1 MHVAKFLSQKKQR
14 KSVGSV
20 HIVHELDGDFRKVAL
35 LLTPSHE
42 DQSDVKQSS
51 KKRKTEEKVSET
63 KITKKKKKTQIKFR
77 VRLVFG
83 TQLHD
88 DSSVNGGTGWI
99 SNARLFPDRCNNKVM
114 NVPEKQAN
122 SEGTQMY
129 NNSLASDL
137 HHISTTNILASV
149 SNHALKA
156 YTEVWTLLKI
166 WCLQR
171 GFLRGH
177 DTFSDT
183 TLGLSLAYLYRT
195 KMVSV
200 RMDSI
205 QVFTV
210 WMKFMVDIDWLGEK
224 DKTTS
229 KNVVNEDKIQ
239 FSSSI
244 GYQDINISGVRGNKH
259 REGIVMPSE
268 GMSEKQ
274 TIAQCIQ
281 NRLYCTE
288 YAHQADD
295 SKPSSLLECF
305 KAYTDAP
312 VFLDPSMTFNYFG
325 NVCASFIREVQEEA
339 AKALECIH
347 FHRDANATVS
357 SNHRV
362 DPFRQLFLE
371 HARFWRRHDAYISI
385 DLRDIDFCK
394 DTARNVNTN
403 FWGGDI
409 QDVGARNSIL
419 QGLLKVLNMALGD
432 RVSALRILT
441 SGNGEVSSTDSTH
454 SQLDNIG
461 TKIFL
466 ESDQIKM
473 IPVRHTSDSSFSG
486 IPLHHLLAPVS
497 IDENDNHYVTI
508 GMRINRDACH
518 RIVDRGPPA
527 DETEASG
534 NFVALWGKA
543 KAQLR
548 RFKDGAIVHAVV
560 WNDFEGE
567 VDETSTYENGEKM
580 GDTVERV
587 VRHIIRTHFLRDTD
601 SAKNSLF
608 KLRNLL
614 SLVEGTT
621 QRHNSSG
628 IKFMNNAEYA
638 HKSMMNAFESLSKF
652 LRSNSQMETVG
663 HDESASKLGLPLSID
678 AVEALSPSLRYSST
692 FPQTPHSLLGAE
704 EKSSQ
709 KKISGAVS
717 NESILIQIR
726 FEGSSKW
733 PTDTNAMGAAKCAML
748 TQIADGIEKMKH
760 RGDPESSYFEG
771 SMNVAPSYLEFGY
784 RGYVWRVV
792 IRADQEL
799 KMLANLRNPSAEAIA
814 LRQVLRK
821 NHVINSQHH
830 FTIHGVTSKHPCA
843 GYVIRLMARWLAS
856 HMLSGLIPHEAIELL
871 VTSVFTDPSPL
882 NTPGTASSAF
892 LRTLHLLAN
901 HNWSKSPLIVDPEG
915 HITVEDRMDIVTQ
928 FESVRGVNFQ
938 NGPPMYV
945 ISPNDRPEEDGIW
958 KPSYTQHF
966 PERVVLSRVSVL
978 ANRSYHF
985 LLNGM
990 SKNTSID
997 DAAWMSI
1004 FQESGNSLKSYS
1016 ALFRVNPYFIMDIT
1030 SKSTQC
1036 DLSLLKDNDGNI
1048 LTPYR
1053 RSIQMIS
1060 MGPKE
1065 LRKKNYKNLIG
1076 KESILYA
1083 WHPVDDVVSSLR
1095 SKYGKYAV
1103 FFYNQFC
1110 PEIIAMLWRP
1120 TAFNRQAFSAMHA
1133 EFMTPIEFNW
1143 ATDSLVTT
1151 NANDLLRAVKCIL
1164 HDVVVDVKIL
1174 DDRSIHQDS
1183 GSSKKGS
1190 KRKQPEENET
1200 SSSDEDD
1207 SDR

>member
-20 HIVHELDGDFRKVAL
+20 HIVHELDGDFRKVSL
-35 LLTPSHE
+35 ILTPSPE
-42 DQSDVKQSS
+42 GQSAMKQSS
-51 KKRKTEEKVSET
+51 KKRKMEDEGAKM
-63 KITKKKKKTQIKFR
+63 KKKKSIKFR
-77 VRLVFG
+77 IRLVFG

-88 DSSVNGGTGWI
+88 DSNANGGTGWI
-99 SNARLFPDRCNNKVM
+99 SNARLFPDRCNNKVL
-114 NVPEKQAN
+114 NVPGKHAN
-122 SEGTQMY
+122 GDGTPTY

-137 HHISTTNILASV
+137 HYIATTNILSSV

-156 YTEVWTLLKI
+156 YTEAWTLLKI

-177 DTFSDT
+177 DTFSET

-195 KMVSV
+195 KLVSV

-210 WMKFMVDIDWLGEK
+210 WMKFMVDVDWLGEK
-224 DKTTS
+224 EKTNTKS
-229 KNVVNEDKIQ
+229 IVNEDKIQ

-244 GYQDINISGVRGNKH
+244 GYQDINISGVRGNKN
-259 REGIVMPSE
+259 RQGIVMPSD

-288 YAHQADD
+288 YAHQGDD
-295 SKPSSLLECF
+295 SNPASLLECF
-305 KAYTDAP
+305 KAHTDAP
-312 VFLDPSMTFNYFG
+312 VFLDPSMVFNYFG
-325 NVCASFIREVQEEA
+325 NMCPSFMRELQEEA

-347 FHRDANATVS
+347 FHRDANTTVS

-371 HARFWRRHDAYISI
+371 HVRFWRRHDAYISI
-385 DLRDIDFCK
+385 DLRSIDFCK
-394 DTARNVNTN
+394 ALKPNINDN
-403 FWGGDI
+403 FWGANI

-419 QGLLKVLNMALGD
+419 HGLVKVLTMALGN
-432 RVSALRILT
+432 RVSALRVLT
-441 SGNGEVSSTDSTH
+441 TGNGEMSTIVSAH
-454 SQLDNIG
+454 SSLLDNIG
-461 TKIFL
+461 TKIVV

-473 IPVRHTSDSSFSG
+473 IPARHTTDSSFSG
-486 IPLHHLLAPVS
+486 ISLDHLSAPTAV
-497 IDENDNHYVTI
+497 DGNENYHITI
-508 GMRINRDACH
+508 GVRMNRDACH

-527 DETEASG
+527 DETEASA

-548 RFKDGAIVHAVV
+548 RFKDGAIVHAAV

-567 VDETSTYENGEKM
+567 VDESSTFENGEKM
-580 GDTVERV
+580 GDTVERII
-587 VRHIIRTHFLRDTD
+587 RHIFRTHFLHD
-601 SAKNSLF
+601 SDSSKNSLF

-614 SLVEGTT
+614 SLVEGAS
-621 QRHNSSG
+621 QRHPNTG
-628 IKFMNNAEYA
+628 VKFMNNAEFA
-638 HKSMMNAFESLSKF
+638 HKSMVNAFESLSNF

-663 HDESASKLGLPLSID
+663 HDEVASKLGLPLSID

-692 FPQTPHSLLGAE
+692 FPQTPHSLLGAT
-704 EKSSQ
+704 EKLAL
-709 KKISGAVS
+709 KKVSGAVS
-717 NESILIQIR
+717 IESILIQIR

-748 TQIADGIEKMKH
+748 TQIADGIEKMKD
-760 RGDPESSYFEG
+760 RGDPECRFFEG

-784 RGYVWRVV
+784 KGYVWRVV

-799 KMLANLRNPSAEAIA
+799 KMLTSLRNPSAEAIA

-843 GYVIRLMARWLAS
+843 GYVIRMMSRWLAS
-856 HMLSGLIPHEAIELL
+856 HMLSSLIPHEAVELL
-871 VTSVFTDPSPL
+871 VASVFTDPSPL
-882 NTPGTASSAF
+882 STPATASSAF
-892 LRTLHLLAN
+892 LRTLDLLAN

-915 HITVEDRMDIVTQ
+915 HITVEDRMDIMTQ

-938 NGPPMYV
+938 NGPPMYI
-945 ISPNDRPEEDGIW
+945 ISPNDRADEDGIW
-958 KPSYTQHF
+958 KPSYTQHL
-966 PERVVLSRVSVL
+966 PERVILSRVSAL
-978 ANRSYHF
+978 AKRSHDF
-985 LLNGM
+985 LLTGM

-1016 ALFRVNPYFIMDIT
+1016 ALFRVDPDFIIDSV
-1030 SKSTQC
+1030 SKSTQS
-1036 DLSLLKDNDGNI
+1036 DLSTSKDENGNEI
-1048 LTPYR
+1048 TPYR

-1060 MGPKE
+1060 MGPKV
-1065 LRKKNYKNLIG
+1065 LRKKNYKNLIV

-1083 WHPVDDVVSSLR
+1083 WHPIDDAVSSLR
-1095 SKYGKYAV
+1095 SKYGKYAI

-1120 TAFNRQAFSAMHA
+1120 TAFTRQAFSAMHA
-1133 EFMTPIEFNW
+1133 EFMTPMEYNW
-1143 ATDSLVTT
+1143 AADSLVTT
-1151 NANDLLRAVKCIL
+1151 NANDVLRAVKCIL
-1164 HDVVVDVKIL
+1164 QNVIVDIKVL

-1183 GSSKKGS
+1183 GSSTKGS
-1190 KRKQPEENET
+1190 KRKQPAEEET
-1200 SSSDEDD
+1200 SSSEEDD
-1207 SDR
+1207 DN